1 MNNVNV
7 SAMLAFVESAKKD
20 AAQARK
26 TKKVAGIWEFG
37 EGKPQFSAS
46 VEFANGKATLVADS
60 PPFLGGHGQ
69 APDPLQYCLFGL
81 AACYASTFTAIAT
94 EKGLTLSKLAV
105 TAENQLNLSKTIGLS
120 NEPIVEEVRLVL
132 SVSGK
137 ASRQQLEEINREA
150 GERCPGAYCLR
161 NPIRL
166 VAVVQ

>member
-7 SAMLAFVESAKKD
+7 SAMIAFVESAKKD

-46 VEFANGKATLVADS
+46 VAFANGKATLTADS

-81 AACYASTFTAIAT
+81 SACYASTFMAIAC
-94 EKGLTLSKLAV
+94 ERGLALTKLTI
-105 TAENQLNLSKTIGLS
+105 TAENKVNLSKTIGLS
-120 NEPIVEEVRLVL
+120 NEPIVEEVRLAL

-137 ASRQQLEEINREA
+137 ASRQQLEEINRETE
-150 GERCPGAYCLR
+150 ERCPGAYCLK

-166 VAVVQ
+166 VATVQ